1 VSFAPAV
8 VSAVRAETDNART
21 LTLDV
26 EHWPGHIAGQHV
38 DIRLTAEDGYTAVRS
53 YSIASSAVGSASI
66 GSGSIGSGSIGSGSG
81 SRPLEVTVD
90 KLADGEVS
98 PYLVDG
104 ADVGDRVEVRGPAGG
119 WFVWPGTDDGPVQ
132 LIGGGSGIVPLM
144 AMIRSH
150 GDAGSAAPFRLLY
163 SVRSPASALY
173 YQELMRRAAA
183 DEHLRVDYAFTRATP
198 PDWPTPAQRL
208 TRATLVD
215 SVFPPGDGAAFFVC
229 GSTPF
234 VESVATWLVEAGHP
248 ADRIKTERFGG
259 IGVSP

>member
-8 VSAVRAETDNART
+8 VSAVRAETDNSRT

-26 EHWPGHIAGQHV
+26 EDWPGHLAGQHV

-53 YSIASSAVGSASI
+53 YSIASASI
-66 GSGSIGSGSIGSGSG
+66 ASSVDSKT
-81 SRPLEVTVD
+81 LEVTVD
-90 KLADGEVS
+90 KLVDGEVS

-104 ADVGDRVEVRGPAGG
+104 ADVGDRLEVRGPAGG

-150 GDAGSAAPFRLLY
+150 GDAGSTAAFRLLY
-163 SVRSPASALY
+163 SVRSPTSALY
-173 YQELMRRAAA
+173 YEELMRRAAD
-183 DEHLRVDYAFTRATP
+183 DEQLRVDFAFTRETP
-198 PDWPTPAQRL
+198 PDWLASPQRL
-208 TRATLVD
+208 TRASLGENVY
-215 SVFPPGDGAAFFVC
+215 PPKENAAFFIC

-234 VESVATWLVEAGHP
+234 VESVANWLVDAGHP
-248 ADRIKTERFGG
+248 PERIKTERFGG

>member
-8 VSAVRAETDNART
+8 VSAVRAETDNSRT

-26 EHWPGHIAGQHV
+26 EDWPGHLAGQHV

-53 YSIASSAVGSASI
+53 YSIASSSV
-66 GSGSIGSGSIGSGSG
+66 GSGSIASAAGSKS
-81 SRPLEVTVD
+81 LEVTVD
-90 KLADGEVS
+90 KLVDGEVS

-104 ADVGDRVEVRGPAGG
+104 VDVGDRLEVRGPAGG
-119 WFVWPGTDDGPVQ
+119 WFVWPGSDDGPVQ

-150 GDAGSAAPFRLLY
+150 GDARSAAPLRLLY

-173 YQELMRRAAA
+173 CDELMRRATD
-183 DEHLRVDYAFTRATP
+183 DEHLLVDFVFTRDTP
-198 PDWPTPAQRL
+198 AGWPTPPQRL
-208 TRATLVD
+208 TRPTLEG
-215 SVFPPGDGAAFFVC
+215 SVFSPEDKAAFFVC

-234 VESVATWLVEAGHP
+234 VESVANWLVEAGHP
-248 ADRIKTERFGG
+248 AKRIKTERFGG
-259 IGVSP
+259 IGV